1 MTPEADAGIREWSWT
16 GQWISFE
23 CKIEP
28 VLLVSCKE
36 LASWERMSCKFPIS
50 AGVGTGAVLLL
61 SLLLL
66 EVLDMDEALVRSLLP
81 ALTCRMSLL

>member
-1 MTPEADAGIREWSWT
+1 MLGSESGAGQGNGFHLSV
-16 GQWISFE
+16 
-23 CKIEP
+23 KIEP

-36 LASWERMSCKFPIS
+36 LASWERMSCKLPIS
-50 AGVGTGAVLLL
+50 AGVGTEAVLLL

-66 EVLDMDEALVRSLLP
+66 EVLDMEEALVQSLLP